1 MLQDSRTV
9 CVSVAVPWQVVYEFT
24 RQPVHLPQ
32 WASGLAA
39 GIVEDR
45 GRWFAESPM
54 GRVQV
59 EMAPDNA
66 YGVLDHD
73 VTLPDGTRFHN
84 PMRAVPNG
92 DGCELTFTV
101 LRAEGVDTAA
111 FERDCA
117 HVERDLQALK
127 RLMESRAAR

>member
-1 MLQDSRTV
+1 MLQDVRLVTV
-9 CVSVAVPWQVVYEFT
+9 SIAVPWQVVYEFA
-24 RQPVHLPQ
+24 RQPSLLPQ

-39 GIVEDR
+39 GIVEEG

-59 EMAPDNA
+59 EMTPDNP

-73 VTLPDGTRFHN
+73 VTLPGGAVFHN
-84 PMRAVPNG
+84 PLRAVANG

-101 LRAEGVDTAA
+101 FRADGVDSQQ
-111 FERDCA
+111 FEKDCA
-117 HVERDLQALK
+117 HVLSDLQALK
-127 RLMESRAAR
+127 RLMESKTHR

>member
-1 MLQDSRTV
+1 MLQDVRLVTV
-9 CVSVAVPWQVVYEFT
+9 SIAVPWQVIYEFA
-24 RQPVHLPQ
+24 RQPSLLPQ

-39 GIVEDR
+39 GIVEEG

-59 EMAPDNA
+59 EMTPDNP

-73 VTLPDGTRFHN
+73 VTLPGGAVFHN
-84 PMRAVPNG
+84 PLRAVANG

-101 LRAEGVDTAA
+101 FRADGVDSQQ
-111 FERDCA
+111 FEKDCA
-117 HVERDLQALK
+117 HVLSDLQALK
-127 RLMESRAAR
+127 RLMESKTHR

>member
-1 MLQDSRTV
+1 MLHDVRLVTV
-9 CVSVAVPWQVVYEFT
+9 SIAVPWQVVYEFA
-24 RQPVHLPQ
+24 RQPSLLPQ

-39 GIVEDR
+39 GIVEEG
-45 GRWFAESPM
+45 GRWLAESPM

-59 EMAPDNA
+59 EMAPDNP

-73 VTLPDGTRFHN
+73 VTLPDGTLFHN

-101 LRAEGVDTAA
+101 FRADGVDSAQ
-111 FERDCA
+111 FEKDCA
-117 HVERDLQALK
+117 QVLSDLQALK
-127 RLMESRAAR
+127 RLMESRAPR